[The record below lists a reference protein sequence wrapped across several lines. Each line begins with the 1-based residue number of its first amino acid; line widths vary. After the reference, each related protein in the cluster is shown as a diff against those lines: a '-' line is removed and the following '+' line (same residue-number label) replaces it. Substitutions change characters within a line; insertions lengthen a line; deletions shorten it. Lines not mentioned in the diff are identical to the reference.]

1 MADARQAQIATC
13 TAMRRGG
20 KLRYVAVRGL
30 GAGACMAVAMTVV
43 AWLKTGSLTLTTEA
57 VIGFVIACLMNVAF
71 ARSEWNKLASI
82 YPDIGVG
89 RDSAG
94 R

>member
-1 MADARQAQIATC
+1 MADAREAQIATWV
-13 TAMRRGG
+13 AMRRGG

-30 GAGACMAVAMTVV
+30 GAGACMAAGMVFV
-43 AWLKTGSLTLTTEA
+43 AWLKTGSLTLTSEA
-57 VIGFVIACLMNVAF
+57 VIGFVIAGLMAAGL

-82 YPDIGVG
+82 YPDIGID
-89 RDSAG
+89 RAS